1 MLNPKKLAMA
11 LLLAILA
18 TTPAYAKAHGQ
29 ASSCDQGDRGT
40 KRLERLKQTLDLT
53 AQQQTEIRAILAESR
68 KGMADRAKEVQ
79 ANRAAIRGTLAAAAL
94 DESRLRE
101 LLRRQSELQADRMV
115 EKHARRARI
124 KQALT
129 VEQQAK
135 WEELRRQRVEHRGR
149 HAQPAKDGPRAALKQ
164 PFKAL

>member
-1 MLNPKKLAMA
+1 MRNLKKLAMA
-11 LLLAILA
+11 FLLASLA
-18 TTPAYAKAHGQ
+18 TTPAYAKTHGQ
-29 ASSCDQGDRGT
+29 ASSCDRGDRGT
-40 KRLERLKQTLDLT
+40 KRLERLKQTLKLT
-53 AQQQTEIRAILAESR
+53 TQQQTEIRAILAESR
-68 KGMADRAKEVQ
+68 KGTADRAKAVQ
-79 ANRAAIRGTLAAAAL
+79 ANRAAIRSTLAAAAL

-135 WEELRRQRVEHRGR
+135 WDELSRQRLGHRDR
-149 HAQPAKDGPRAALKQ
+149 HATSGRKSEAGHAETAM
-164 PFKAL
+164 